1 MYAEANFVLRKLA
14 EKDCIVSR
22 TKRVDGKGPESTE
35 EMEAESAGEFSKFKC
50 KNEIQ

>member
-1 MYAEANFVLRKLA
+1 MPPEDEV
-14 EKDCIVSR
+14 IVSR

-35 EMEAESAGEFSKFKC
+35 EMEAESAGEFDKFKC